1 MRRTAYIILTCLAT
15 FLLHGCGDASQ
26 RHGNLTRP
34 GQEEEPC
41 AESDTGKTR
50 ALEIFRLSSV
60 CDINGVDSLETYSV
74 GTDTASASPLFHI
87 AKGGQIECIADTVV
101 ILDGIRTA
109 LFTLADF
116 SQEDQI
122 FYILFR
128 PDTDSVFQS
137 GRVNL
142 PLLGNSIAEYRK
154 LTIDSISA
162 GSMRVGNGT
171 KSISVRTLRLDCDSN
186 RIINYYEYQ

>member
-15 FLLHGCGDASQ
+15 FLLHGCG
-26 RHGNLTRP
+26 H
-34 GQEEEPC
+34 
-41 AESDTGKTR
+41 KTR
-50 ALEIFRLSSV
+50 ALEIFRLSSA

-101 ILDGIRTA
+101 TLDGIRTA

-128 PDTDSVFQS
+128 PDTDSIFQS

-154 LTIDSISA
+154 LTIDRISA